1 MGKAKLYVTAT
12 IAIILLVISVA
23 SCAKATPATIKS
35 ATSSIQTTASS
46 TATSTSVPKT
56 EAPAKDFVF
65 GISTS
70 LSGSAAQWGIAH
82 QRTFTM
88 SADKINAAGGFVV
101 QGQRYKLV
109 LDIQDSKYNT
119 TEAVS
124 VVNKLIFQDKVQY
137 MFQAGTALTLAIQP
151 ITEKNKVLT
160 INGSYGGSS
169 ITNPQNPL
177 TFRHVMGSDAM
188 VPAIWSWIQKNWP
201 EVKTVAMINP
211 NDDSG
216 RSDAKV
222 AKGVTDSMGYTT
234 IDEEYYERG
243 KTDFYPTLTKM
254 AAMKPD
260 LINLSCSPVGDS
272 SLMVKQLRELGYK
285 GHIVL
290 GWWPDETMLP
300 LAGASALE
308 GTIGIGTITDMVTP
322 ELQKFHDEYVAKWGE
337 WDGGSPMHEYV
348 LRTLV
353 AAIQKANTFDT
364 TTVANVMADMPVTSL
379 FGAAGWGGQSVYGIK
394 RQFLHP
400 MPITQFKSGKLVTVS
415 LVPPP
420 SNY

>member
-1 MGKAKLYVTAT
+1 M
-12 IAIILLVISVA
+12 
-23 SCAKATPATIKS
+23 
-35 ATSSIQTTASS
+35 
-46 TATSTSVPKT
+46 
-56 EAPAKDFVF
+56 E
-65 GISTS
+65 
-70 LSGSAAQWGIAH
+70 
-82 QRTFTM
+82 
-88 SADKINAAGGFVV
+88 ADKINAAGGFVV
-101 QGQRYKLV
+101 QGQKYKVV
-109 LDIQDSKYNT
+109 LSIQDSKYNT

-160 INGSYGGSS
+160 INGSFGGST

-177 TFRHVMGSDAM
+177 TFRHVMGSIEM
-188 VPAIWSWIQKNWP
+188 GKAIWPWIQKNWP

-222 AKGVTDSMGYTT
+222 AREVSEPMGYKTVA
-234 IDEEYYERG
+234 EEYYERG
-243 KTDFYPTLTKM
+243 KSDFYPTLTKM
-254 AAMKPD
+254 AAAKPD
-260 LINLSCSPVGDS
+260 LINLCASPVGDS

-285 GHIVL
+285 GRILL
-290 GWWPDETMLP
+290 GWWPEEKSMLSV
-300 LAGASALE
+300 AGAAALE
-308 GTIGIGTITDMVTP
+308 GAIGIGTITDMVTP
-322 ELQKFHDEYVAKWGE
+322 ELKKFHDEYVARWGE
-337 WDGGSPMHEYV
+337 WDAGSPMHEYV

-364 TTVANVMADMPVTSL
+364 ATVASVLADIPVNSL

-400 MPITQFKSGKLVTVS
+400 MPITQWQNGKLVTIS